1 MTRSP
6 EDTRLLASV
15 RAALAQPFA
24 DPVFVRHVS
33 MSRAAARAIERS
45 LTTSKRGTVS
55 LPAPGS
61 ATPRPTGAPHPIR
74 AAMSRHGATGR
85 IIHDAPLTNTAP
97 AILRQP
103 TLARGCDGCPPAGA
117 SAAREAEGHVPARM
131 GSKGEV
137 SFCEHGAFNA

>member
-15 RAALAQPFA
+15 RAALKEPFA

-33 MSRAAARAIERS
+33 MSRAAARAIERNLS
-45 LTTSKRGTVS
+45 TSKRGTVS

-61 ATPRPTGAPHPIR
+61 VTPRPIGAPHPIR
-74 AAMSRHGATGR
+74 AAMSRHGATGC
-85 IIHDAPLTNTAP
+85 IKHDAPLTNTAP

-117 SAAREAEGHVPARM
+117 SVAQVAEGHMSARM
-131 GSKGEV
+131 GSKGEFFI
-137 SFCEHGAFNA
+137 SEHGDCNA